1 MSLTSIARM
10 FFQSRMRELDT
21 YPANGEQM
29 QRDVLRFLVSRAKD
43 TEFGMKHLFN
53 HINDYDDYVRNVPV
67 NDYETLKG
75 DIDRMR
81 HGEKDI
87 LWPGLVKWYA

>member
-29 QRDVLRFLVSRAKD
+29 QRDVLRFLS
-43 TEFGMKHLFN
+43 TFST
-53 HINDYDDYVRNVPV
+53 IS
-67 NDYETLKG
+67 T
-75 DIDRMR
+75 ITTTT
-81 HGEKDI
+81 
-87 LWPGLVKWYA
+87 